1 MLVLSCIWAAFIVCA
16 VGSGIGLKG
25 VLWSAPLSFGPVWF
39 SYRRAKRKQAKLD
52 AYVNSFLTALGH
64 SDERWLHLSPTG
76 SIGVNRE
83 ARLLALGDGQAVKA
97 YAYADARGWAS
108 REETPQR
115 SSSPLMPVSSGLSH
129 VGEAL
134 GAAAR
139 SGLVVRVRDV
149 DRPEWFIRMDATQRA
164 RWMEI
169 LEQEIG
175 EGRAG

>member
-52 AYVNSFLTALGH
+52 AYVASFLTALGH
-64 SDERWLHLSPTG
+64 TDERWMLPSPAG

-83 ARLLALGDGQAVKA
+83 ARVLALGDGVAVKA
-97 YAYADARGWAS
+97 YPYDDARGWNS
-108 REETPQR
+108 REETPQK
-115 SSSPLMPVSSGLSH
+115 SSSPLMPVSSGLSNI
-129 VGEAL
+129 GEAL

-149 DRPEWFIRMDATQRA
+149 DRPEWFIRMDAAHRA
-164 RWMEI
+164 RWTEI
-169 LEQEIG
+169 LEQELA
-175 EGRAG
+175 ER